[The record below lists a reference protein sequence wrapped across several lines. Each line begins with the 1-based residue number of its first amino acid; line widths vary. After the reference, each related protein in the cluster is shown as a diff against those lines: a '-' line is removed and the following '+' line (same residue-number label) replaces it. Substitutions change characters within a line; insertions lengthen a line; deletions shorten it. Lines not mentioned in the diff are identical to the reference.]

1 MDENESSMVEILYKN
16 TGLTLDEWV
25 SMIKILNLDNQDK
38 IIHYLTEHEGLTFRT
53 ARFIALRALLIQKR
67 SENKSE

>member
-1 MDENESSMVEILYKN
+1 MDENESSMFEILHKN

-38 IIHYLTEHEGLTFRT
+38 TIKYLMENEGLTYRT
-53 ARFIALRALLIQKR
+53 ARYIALRATMIQKR
-67 SENKSE
+67 SENNFE